1 MRCLQAV
8 WPSTPIGHRLTALE
22 AVGEAAAWTGA
33 ADGAIIKWSVE
44 EAGGRASGAVLMC
57 GHRAGVR
64 TLQHCSDGLEDVDV
78 VLSVDNDGVC
88 CVWDCMTC
96 VCLVQRSVPEFAGG
110 AVRHVHPMGD
120 GKVLVAL
127 DTSKQVVDGILSP
140 HRGHTLAVLTLV
152 SLEVVDSWKP
162 SLRVPL
168 FKGSL
173 PADSGFRKGSRHI
186 LALKGYT
193 ADGCSFDGINP
204 VCNVVGISS
213 DLEVLLFTPK
223 DKEGITQA
231 KLPCACDADT
241 PNSILGGVLSATYS
255 KDGNHLLL
263 VSVSGWALLTMTTWP
278 HNSSRVL
285 FVLSGAE
292 TVNALGVPLSPA
304 ARPRLRSTK
313 HVSFIEPSD
322 ERSTLAP
329 IMPNDQLSNR
339 PTKQRPACPI
349 VPTLPLPLGPL
360 CGGMAV
366 GEPETRLGGDNYPC
380 STGHVE
386 EDTNNHLL
394 QQPKVLLWDQD
405 GAAAVLAADD
415 LGGWHYTRQVPASVC
430 PSGASTCHQTPQFS
444 SGCHS
449 SFVRAVS
456 CCERDSC
463 IQDVQSDSPEDT
475 AEECVYDVDMRMFSM
490 ASCSQSQEEQM
501 TPLLPVAGSR
511 LSDLW
516 ARLDSTHQPSTRQD
530 DCESADH
537 GGQLVGTEGGQT
549 HNTAAQSGTP
559 PVHALSALAGACA
572 SARGQRKSVTCMA
585 LVGGI
590 CGLPYL
596 LVQGLSGGE
605 VSFCSLAAYG
615 IPKPLCHAGS
625 VGLPRLGMPVLAT
638 AAGHFGPVTCLF
650 EVVYFGPHNAA
661 DMTLENGIVE
671 GKGGLP
677 LLVSGGADGSVR
689 FWSLDKTSLGSKV
702 FAVHAHSGAVRQVV
716 GAAAGANAPWCQCLA
731 TVGDD
736 GTVALISLLTR
747 QVVRLLSGHPF
758 QLPNQLMWDGIRG
771 FIACL
776 GTNSEGQQVLV
787 IWDLYSGQR
796 DRVFVGS
803 QAKKMLECFAANVED
818 MAMTRQE
825 HDWLQFQEGG
835 CARVALAEHAPQDQL
850 IKLLPGPKRDIG
862 ILDID
867 VTGILESPSGVSP
880 AAWASGTVESWRRT
894 VTVELLAT
902 ALLCMHAW
910 GVDRHVDDSLCAL
923 LGEMGLN
930 QEGLKN
936 GDLSTDPLATI
947 LGMSLTQG
955 VMVSDTGAMTIQMPP
970 TLACAVRRTKE
981 TAVNRGQD
989 LSAAGIPV
997 RAADLGHLWCNAAEF
1012 VGLQL
1017 LYAVALA
1024 KKLMHEGLNQ
1034 VVATA
1039 CSAIVKL
1046 YAIQFLDLAPAA
1058 SVPSLGVLVGL
1069 WDTKNEILKDTARV
1083 LLASTT
1089 DPNRLMNSG
1098 EDGAPAQL
1106 TGRAEVDRVMTLW
1119 ESCKSSGE
1127 WKDALAY
1134 AQEVVICGALC
1145 CVHSRLVPW
1154 PILQA
1159 TAPLLA
1165 VLVCEPGHHYALMAA
1180 SMLADALTGIEG
1192 PKWMNALGYT
1202 LPLIQSLLDVCDES
1216 HKKPKPSSH
1225 RLEKL
1230 GQSERPRSVRGDQP
1244 QEVGRMRRA
1253 KSESQLAPDEEGAAT
1268 PHPTTPTPQLSSM
1281 PATTVP
1287 PSPFVTLQEF
1297 HSETGR
1303 TNETIPD
1310 DDASSS
1316 HSSKIE
1322 WASKP
1327 SHSLKI
1333 TAKQIDGSARSQPR
1347 SPVSRSPRSRSPRS
1361 RSPLSRSP
1369 FSGETPNRKLRLHF
1383 QKASLSPFDFD
1394 GLAMEPWSPEELL
1407 YDVPVEEGLL
1417 PAYKEAV
1424 ASVITAL
1431 ADLDLPLFLHCL
1443 GNRLVID
1450 SMAGPQ
1456 SLLTATGAIS
1466 SVLRHRGGP
1475 KKAAPH
1481 LQLLTS
1487 VLMKAL
1493 EPGQHSL
1500 RKSCYRGVTS
1510 LLAELCSL
1518 FPMLATNRAANRLA
1532 LGNVVSTPLTPS
1544 RGKHKSDATRG
1555 LEAIAIYDLNTGH
1568 KKKCLS
1574 MGTALQQAA
1583 QHLKAAASGE
1593 EVTED
1598 GTPGLGIAA
1607 VCFRQD
1613 GDVCAAY
1620 CPEATMLC
1628 VWDLRVSWGKKL
1640 SRGPTVIDP
1649 VKVVQLPPEVDVPR
1663 PGPGAQTDLAYRLSW
1678 QDANQVALHHG
1689 GRLLG
1694 VIELHLGS

>member
-1 MRCLQAV
+1 MASARIQPPRCFPYCVV
-8 WPSTPIGHRLTALE
+8 WTPIPVVTWLLPFVGHMGICLSGGKVLDFAGPYYVGDDGVMAFGHPTRYLALDPRRCEAPDRDDSQLGEWWDGVIEASARVYRERMYNFCCDNCHQFVAHALNSLVYAGSMRWDMVRL
-22 AVGEAAAWTGA
+22 AAWVFVGARHVGVAGA
-33 ADGAIIKWSVE
+33 AKSWLPFLLIMTAGGFFGGAVFFYCYLVFLALATFVFLLSAYALKPLFEQGLGLMEAIDMLLVPHGDKMIGPPIFSTNTAPDALVGGKRFGPISKVFGHAHAMIPLPAESTAAFVREMPSSWDKWMFRRPLACFRVSVCWRIKPHVNQKNERVRWSVE

-173 PADSGFRKGSRHI
+173 PA
-186 LALKGYT
+186 
-193 ADGCSFDGINP
+193 
-204 VCNVVGISS
+204 
-213 DLEVLLFTPK
+213 
-223 DKEGITQA
+223 
-231 KLPCACDADT
+231 
-241 PNSILGGVLSATYS
+241 
-255 KDGNHLLL
+255 
-263 VSVSGWALLTMTTWP
+263 
-278 HNSSRVL
+278 
-285 FVLSGAE
+285 
-292 TVNALGVPLSPA
+292 
-304 ARPRLRSTK
+304 
-313 HVSFIEPSD
+313 
-322 ERSTLAP
+322 
-329 IMPNDQLSNR
+329 
-339 PTKQRPACPI
+339 
-349 VPTLPLPLGPL
+349 
-360 CGGMAV
+360 
-366 GEPETRLGGDNYPC
+366 EPETRLGGDNYPC

-415 LGGWHYTRQVPASVC
+415 LGGWHYT
-430 PSGASTCHQTPQFS
+430 
-444 SGCHS
+444 
-449 SFVRAVS
+449 
-456 CCERDSC
+456 
-463 IQDVQSDSPEDT
+463 
-475 AEECVYDVDMRMFSM
+475 
-490 ASCSQSQEEQM
+490 
-501 TPLLPVAGSR
+501 
-511 LSDLW
+511 
-516 ARLDSTHQPSTRQD
+516 
-530 DCESADH
+530 
-537 GGQLVGTEGGQT
+537 
-549 HNTAAQSGTP
+549 
-559 PVHALSALAGACA
+559 
-572 SARGQRKSVTCMA
+572 
-585 LVGGI
+585 
-590 CGLPYL
+590 
-596 LVQGLSGGE
+596 
-605 VSFCSLAAYG
+605 
-615 IPKPLCHAGS
+615 
-625 VGLPRLGMPVLAT
+625 RLGMPVLAT